1 MDRRPNRVLVV
12 DDRVLVAQSLAAS
25 LSDRAWRVDVLP
37 EPLLEPAAPLVEA
50 GTGCAV
56 VSSALGPAAPALV
69 RELCFAS
76 WRVLLLANPA
86 DRLFL
91 ASALEAGASGW
102 VSINDG
108 LEELLGA
115 VEALFNGVIDLVDV
129 NERTALA
136 MELRAHRTSSARVL
150 APFERLTP
158 REREVL
164 AGLVDGMRADDIALA
179 SFVSVTTVRNQ
190 IQSVLAKLDARS
202 QLEAVAKANRAGWT
216 VR

>member
-1 MDRRPNRVLVV
+1 MERIP
-12 DDRVLVAQSLAAS
+12 
-25 LSDRAWRVDVLP
+25 
-37 EPLLEPAAPLVEA
+37 
-50 GTGCAV
+50 
-56 VSSALGPAAPALV
+56 VSG
-69 RELCFAS
+69 
-76 WRVLLLANPA
+76 
-86 DRLFL
+86 
-91 ASALEAGASGW
+91 
-102 VSINDG
+102 
-108 LEELLGA
+108 
-115 VEALFNGVIDLVDV
+115 GVIDLVDV